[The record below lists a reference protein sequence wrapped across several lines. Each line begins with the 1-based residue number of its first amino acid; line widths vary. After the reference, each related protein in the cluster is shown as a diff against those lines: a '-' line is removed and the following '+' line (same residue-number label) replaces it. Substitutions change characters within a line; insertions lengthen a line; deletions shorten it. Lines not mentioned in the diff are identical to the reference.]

1 MPKLAS
7 EEFVK
12 YLKQFDIVCLTET
25 VLIGCVQMNSL
36 SDFMTFSEQAKN
48 KQTNKTNK
56 NLKQKST
63 HPHTPTRTN
72 AKQGRPSGGTK
83 VLIRKPIADSFHNI
97 TIRYG
102 NMLAFNV
109 PRKKK
114 KKSVRHKQ
122 TWSCYVVYLP
132 PMCIPAYSFNDYNDG
147 SDMLM
152 CAGHTWDENWC
163 LYTYKTLILDPVQR
177 MQYSFKVT
185 GTTRPMFRS
194 RDFQMT
200 KWQMLLELCFWIS
213 AVLVNVQFLMAWLTF
228 DYDWNSACLTPKH

>member
-25 VLIGCVQMNSL
+25 FLIGCVQMNSL

-48 KQTNKTNK
+48 KQPNKTNK

-114 KKSVRHKQ
+114 KKALGTNRLDHAMWFTFHQCVS
-122 TWSCYVVYLP
+122 LP
-132 PMCIPAYSFNDYNDG
+132 TVSMIT
-147 SDMLM
+147 M
-152 CAGHTWDENWC
+152 
-163 LYTYKTLILDPVQR
+163 
-177 MQYSFKVT
+177 
-185 GTTRPMFRS
+185 
-194 RDFQMT
+194 
-200 KWQMLLELCFWIS
+200 
-213 AVLVNVQFLMAWLTF
+213 MA
-228 DYDWNSACLTPKH
+228 AIC